1 MITFTEE
8 ILNGR
13 LHFLCSEFIES
24 YKVLVIT
31 WPKEFVKW
39 METTK
44 FRLRSLK
51 STIEK
56 CMLIEVRVAAGLR
69 NPPNKW
75 VNNRMESLNLVIK
88 EQINNNAVDMV
99 TFLEAVKEKVFD
111 QQLEELVKGIY
122 GIGEYRLV
130 EELSSY
136 QVDPVRWVSMTT
148 DQRKALVEKVMC
160 INIKDFE
167 RTPYDNN
174 TLNLSIFLKECALI
188 IVLPLSTLEELW
200 ERTKFLI

>member
-1 MITFTEE
+1 
-8 ILNGR
+8 
-13 LHFLCSEFIES
+13 
-24 YKVLVIT
+24 
-31 WPKEFVKW
+31 
-39 METTK
+39 
-44 FRLRSLK
+44 
-51 STIEK
+51 
-56 CMLIEVRVAAGLR
+56 
-69 NPPNKW
+69 
-75 VNNRMESLNLVIK
+75 MESLNLVIK

-200 ERTKFLI
+200 ERTKFLISNRSITQLINGDFCVTDTEKAFKVKERKSHKLTYTCGCTKF